1 MNKSANF
8 REEERGKSP
17 KEEEKSRRESSGEK
31 DGKKKGKALSYIFD
45 KTPTQAPIPDD
56 SNTTMV
62 GFSFF
67 PNLKLQYYKIVLMK
81 FVLMLYAV

>member
-1 MNKSANF
+1 MSKPANC

-31 DGKKKGKALSYIFD
+31 DDKKKGKAKAPSYIFD

-62 GFSFF
+62 
-67 PNLKLQYYKIVLMK
+67 
-81 FVLMLYAV
+81 

>member
-1 MNKSANF
+1 MNEYKPANF

-31 DGKKKGKALSYIFD
+31 DGKKGKAKAPSYIFD

-62 GFSFF
+62 LFF
-67 PNLKLQYYKIVLMK
+67 PNLKLQYYKIVLK
-81 FVLMLYAV
+81 SILMLYAV